1 MAAGEMA
8 NGVHD
13 GDHGYPEGEGDA
25 DDADAES
32 GQTGAQERAPA
43 AGED

>member
-8 NGVHD
+8 NGVYD
-13 GDHGYPEGEGDA
+13 GDHGHPEGEGDA

-32 GQTGAQERAPA
+32 GQAGAQERAPA